1 MAEFLLELFS
11 EEIPAGMQARAA
23 ADLERLVTAGLKDA
37 GLEWTATEAHST
49 PRRLVLWV
57 DGLPLAQ
64 PDVKEER
71 KGPKVDA
78 PEKAIAG
85 FLRATGLT
93 LEQCEQRETP
103 KGTVWFALIER
114 LGRPTGEVLV
124 EIIDKAVR
132 ELPWPKS
139 MRWSE
144 GGFRWVRPLHHILV
158 LFDGVPLVGE
168 FEPHPKSRF
177 VFSALVRGHRFL
189 APDAVPVATYGDYK
203 QALADGFV
211 VLDREERKAL
221 IVDQATKLAKAEK
234 LRLRDDPGLV
244 DEVAGLVEWP
254 VAHLGRIDD
263 EFMDVPPEVLITSM
277 RSHQRY
283 FALEAKD
290 GSLAPRF
297 VVVANRPTKDGGA
310 AVIDGNER
318 VLRARLS
325 DAKFFWDQDRK
336 VKLEDRVPA
345 LKQIIFHAKLGTVE
359 DRVLRLQTLAA
370 DLAEIIP
377 GAEPDRARS
386 AALLAKAD
394 LTSGMVG
401 EFPELQGVMGR
412 YYARA
417 EGETEEVAEA
427 IAEHYS
433 PLGPN
438 DACPTAPT
446 SVAVALADKIDT
458 LVGFFAI
465 DEKPT
470 GSRDPYALRRAAL
483 GVIRL
488 IVENGLRLG
497 MTETVGGA
505 WRLYKAQGVSV
516 RPLEETAADLLAF
529 FADRLKVTLRE
540 KGVRHDLVDAVFALG
555 GEDDLVRLLAR
566 VEALGAFLDS
576 DDGANLLV
584 AYRRAANIVR
594 IESKKDKRA
603 YDNTVDKK
611 LLTEDG
617 ETALVEALDRVTK
630 AVDPLLSAEDFVAAM
645 EALAALRGPVDR
657 FFDSVTVNAEDAALR
672 VNRLCLL
679 TQITATMNR
688 IAVFSKIEG

>member
-23 ADLERLVTAGLKDA
+23 ADLERLVTAGLKEA
-37 GLEWTATEAHST
+37 GLEWSATDAHAT
-49 PRRLVLWV
+49 PRRLVVWV

-85 FLRATGLT
+85 FLRSNGLT

-124 EIIDKAVR
+124 EIIDKALR

-144 GGFRWVRPLHHILV
+144 GGFRWVRPLHHILA
-158 LFDGVPLVGE
+158 LFDGMPLVGE

-221 IVDQATKLAKAEK
+221 ILDQATKLAKAEK
-234 LRLRDDPGLV
+234 LQLRDDPGLV

-283 FALEAKD
+283 FALETKD
-290 GSLAPRF
+290 GALAPYF

-325 DAKFFWDQDRK
+325 DAKFFWDQDLK

-394 LTSGMVG
+394 LTSGMVV

-427 IAEHYS
+427 IAQHYS

-458 LVGFFAI
+458 MVGFFAI

-497 MTETVGGA
+497 VTETIGGA
-505 WRLYKAQGVSV
+505 WRLYDTQGVPV
-516 RPLEETAADLLAF
+516 RPLEETSADLLAF

-603 YDNTVDKK
+603 YDDAVDGS
-611 LLTEDG
+611 LLKEDG
-617 ETALVEALDRVTK
+617 ETALVEALDRVTQ
-630 AVDPLLSAEDFVAAM
+630 AVDPLLAAEHFVAAM

-657 FFDSVTVNAEDAALR
+657 FFDTVTVNADDAALR
-672 VNRLCLL
+672 GNRLCLL

>member
-23 ADLERLVTAGLKDA
+23 ADLERLVTAGLKEV
-37 GLEWTATEAHST
+37 GLDWTATEAHST
-49 PRRLVLWV
+49 PRRLTLWV

-85 FLRATGLT
+85 FLRSTGLT

-103 KGTVWFALIER
+103 KGAVWFALIER

-124 EIIDKAVR
+124 GIIDKAVR
-132 ELPWPKS
+132 DLPWPKS
-139 MRWSE
+139 MRWAE

-158 LFDGVPLVGE
+158 LFDGTPLVGE
-168 FEPHPKSRF
+168 FEPEPHSRF

-189 APDAVPVATYGDYK
+189 APDAVPVSNYAEYK
-203 QALADGFV
+203 QALVDGFV
-211 VLDREERKAL
+211 ILDREDRKARIL
-221 IVDQATKLAKAEK
+221 EQATKLADAEG

-254 VAHLGRIDD
+254 VAHLGRIDED
-263 EFMDVPPEVLITSM
+263 FMDVPAEVLITSM

-283 FALEAKD
+283 FALETENGA
-290 GSLAPRF
+290 LAPRF
-297 VVVANRPTKDGGA
+297 VLVANRPTTDGGA

-359 DRVLRLQTLAA
+359 DKVIRLQTLAA
-370 DLAEIIP
+370 DLAEVIP
-377 GAEPDRARS
+377 GADPDRARS

-401 EFPELQGVMGR
+401 EFPELQGVIGR

-427 IAEHYS
+427 IAQHYS

-438 DACPTAPT
+438 DVCPTEPT
-446 SVAVALADKIDT
+446 AIAVALAEKLDT
-458 LVGFFAI
+458 LVGFFGI

-483 GVIRL
+483 GAIRL
-488 IVENGLRLG
+488 IVEKWHA
-497 MTETVGGA
+497 VG
-505 WRLYKAQGVSV
+505 
-516 RPLEETAADLLAF
+516 
-529 FADRLKVTLRE
+529 DR
-540 KGVRHDLVDAVFALG
+540 RHDRRRVATLQVPESVDAVVG
-555 GEDDLVRLLAR
+555 RDKCGPPCLL
-566 VEALGAFLDS
+566 
-576 DDGANLLV
+576 
-584 AYRRAANIVR
+584 RR
-594 IESKKDKRA
+594 
-603 YDNTVDKK
+603 
-611 LLTEDG
+611 
-617 ETALVEALDRVTK
+617 
-630 AVDPLLSAEDFVAAM
+630 SAEGGAAR
-645 EALAALRGPVDR
+645 EGRPARSGRRGIRAGQRGRSGAAPRTGRG
-657 FFDSVTVNAEDAALR
+657 AGR
-672 VNRLCLL
+672 VSR
-679 TQITATMNR
+679 
-688 IAVFSKIEG
+688 

>member
-23 ADLERLVTAGLKDA
+23 ADLERLVTAGLTEA
-37 GLEWTATEAHST
+37 GLGWSATEAHAT

-64 PDVKEER
+64 PDSTEER

-93 LEQCEQRETP
+93 LEQCQQRDTP
-103 KGTVWFALIER
+103 KGPVWFALIER
-114 LGRPTGEVLV
+114 TGRPAGEVLV
-124 EIIDKAVR
+124 DIIGRAMRD
-132 ELPWPKS
+132 LPWPKS
-139 MRWSE
+139 MRWGE
-144 GGFRWVRPLHHILV
+144 GGFRWVRPLHHILA
-158 LFDGVPLVGE
+158 LFDGAPLVGE
-168 FEPHPKSRF
+168 FEPEPHSRF

-189 APDAVPVATYGDYK
+189 APDAVPVSSYAEYK
-203 QALADGFV
+203 QALVDGYV
-211 VLDREERKAL
+211 VLDREARKASIL
-221 IVDQATKLAKAEK
+221 EQATRLAESEG
-234 LRLRDDPGLV
+234 LRLRDDPALV

-254 VAHLGRIDD
+254 VAHLGRIDED
-263 EFMDVPPEVLITSM
+263 FMTVPPEVLITSM

-283 FALEAKD
+283 FALETED
-290 GSLAPRF
+290 GALAPRF
-297 VVVANRPTKDGGA
+297 VVVANRPTSDDGA

-336 VKLEDRVPA
+336 AKLEDRVPA
-345 LKQIIFHAKLGTVE
+345 LKDVVFHARLGTLE
-359 DRVLRLQTLAA
+359 DKVIRLAALAA
-370 DLAEIIP
+370 DLADEIP
-377 GAEPDRARS
+377 GAEPERARS

-412 YYARA
+412 YYALA

-427 IAEHYS
+427 IAQHYA
-433 PLGPN
+433 PLGPG
-438 DACPTAPT
+438 DACPTEPT
-446 SVAVALADKIDT
+446 AVAVALADKIDT

-488 IVENGLRLG
+488 IVENRLRLG
-497 MTETVGGA
+497 MAATAKRA
-505 WRLYKAQGVSV
+505 WTLYKTQKVPV
-516 RPLEETAADLLAF
+516 RALEETAADLLAF
-529 FADRLKVTLRE
+529 FADRLKVALRE

-566 VEALGAFLDS
+566 VEALGRFLDS

-594 IESKKDKRA
+594 IESKKDKKSHDGEVDRA
-603 YDNTVDKK
+603 
-611 LLTEDG
+611 LLTEAD
-617 ETALVEALDRVTK
+617 ETALVTALDAVTE
-630 AVDPLLSAEDFVAAM
+630 AVEPLLAAEDFVGAM
-645 EALAALRGPVDR
+645 TALAELRGPTDR
-657 FFDSVTVNAEDAALR
+657 FFDHVTVNADDAVLR
-672 VNRLCLL
+672 GNRLRLL
-679 TQITATMNR
+679 TGITATMNR
-688 IAVFSKIEG
+688 IADFSKIEG

>member
-11 EEIPAGMQARAA
+11 EEIPAGMQVRAA
-23 ADLERLVTAGLKDA
+23 ADLERLVTAGLKEA
-37 GLEWTATEAHST
+37 GLDWTATEAHVT
-49 PRRLVLWV
+49 PRRLTLWV

-71 KGPKVDA
+71 KGPKIDA

-103 KGTVWFALIER
+103 KGAVWFALIER

-132 ELPWPKS
+132 DLPWQKS
-139 MRWSE
+139 MRWAE

-158 LFDGVPLVGE
+158 LFDGAPLVGE
-168 FEPHPKSRF
+168 FEPEPHSRF

-189 APDAVPVATYGDYK
+189 APDAVPVSSYAEYR

-211 VLDREERKAL
+211 ILDRDERKARIL
-221 IVDQATKLAKAEK
+221 EQATELAEAEG

-254 VAHLGRIDD
+254 VAHLGRIDED
-263 EFMDVPPEVLITSM
+263 FMDVPAEVLITSM

-283 FALEAKD
+283 FALETGD
-290 GSLAPRF
+290 GALAPRF
-297 VVVANRPTKDGGA
+297 VLVANRPTSDGGA

-359 DRVLRLQTLAA
+359 DKVIRLQTLAA
-370 DLAEIIP
+370 NLAEVIP
-377 GAEPDRARS
+377 GADPDRGRS

-427 IAEHYS
+427 IAQHYS

-438 DACPTAPT
+438 DACPTEPT
-446 SVAVALADKIDT
+446 AVAVALAEKLDT

-497 MTETVGGA
+497 ITATTAGA
-505 WRLYKAQGVSV
+505 WRLYKSQEVSM
-516 RPLEETAADLLAF
+516 RQLDETGSDLLAF
-529 FADRLKVTLRE
+529 FADRLKVALRE

-576 DDGANLLV
+576 EDGANLLV

-594 IESKKDKRA
+594 IESKKDKESYA
-603 YDNTVDKK
+603 GAVDRK
-611 LLTEDG
+611 LLV
-617 ETALVEALDRVTK
+617 ETDEKALVETLDKVTIS
-630 AVDPLLSAEDFVAAM
+630 VEPLLAAEDFVGAM
-645 EALAALRGPVDR
+645 GALAGMRDSVDR
-657 FFDSVTVNAEDAALR
+657 FFDHVTVNAENAKLR
-672 VNRLCLL
+672 GNRLRLL
-679 TQITATMNR
+679 TEITATMNR
-688 IAVFSKIEG
+688 IADFSKIEG

>member
-23 ADLERLVTAGLKDA
+23 ADLERLVTAGLKEA
-37 GLEWTATEAHST
+37 GLAWTATEAHVT

-85 FLRATGLT
+85 FLRSTGLT

-103 KGTVWFALIER
+103 KGAVWFALIER

-124 EIIDKAVR
+124 EVIDKAMR
-132 ELPWPKS
+132 DLSWPKS
-139 MRWSE
+139 MRWSD
-144 GGFRWVRPLHHILV
+144 GGFRWVRPLHHILA
-158 LFDGVPLVGE
+158 LFDGAPLVGE
-168 FEPHPKSRF
+168 FEPDPRSRF
-177 VFSALVRGHRFL
+177 VFSALVCGHRFL
-189 APDAVPVATYGDYK
+189 APDAVPVSTYAEYK

-221 IVDQATKLAKAEK
+221 ILEQATALAEAEG
-234 LRLRDDPGLV
+234 LTLRDDPGLV

-254 VAHLGRIDD
+254 VSHLGRIDD
-263 EFMDVPPEVLITSM
+263 DFMDVPPEVLITSM

-283 FALEAKD
+283 FALETKD
-290 GSLAPRF
+290 GALAPRF
-297 VVVANRPTKDGGA
+297 VVVANRPTSDGGA

-336 VKLEDRVPA
+336 VKLVDRVPA

-359 DRVLRLQTLAA
+359 DKILRLQTLAA
-370 DLAEIIP
+370 DLADAIP

-401 EFPELQGVMGR
+401 EFPELQGLMGR

-427 IAEHYS
+427 IAQHYS
-433 PLGPN
+433 PLGPK
-438 DACPTAPT
+438 DACPTEPT
-446 SVAVALADKIDT
+446 SVAVAMADKIDT
-458 LVGFFAI
+458 MVGFFAI

-470 GSRDPYALRRAAL
+470 GSRDPYALRRAGL

-488 IVENGLRLG
+488 IVENGLRIGLTD
-497 MTETVGGA
+497 MFAGA
-505 WRLYKAQGVSV
+505 WRLYDSQGVSM
-516 RPLEETAADLLAF
+516 RSAEETNADLLAF
-529 FADRLKVTLRE
+529 IADRLKVTLRQ
-540 KGVRHDLVDAVFALG
+540 KGIRHDLVDAVFALG
-555 GEDDLVRLLAR
+555 GEDDLVRLMAR
-566 VEALGAFLDS
+566 VEALGAFLES

-603 YDNTVDKK
+603 YDDPVDRK
-611 LLTEDG
+611 LLKEKD
-617 ETALVEALDRVTK
+617 ETALADALDGVTE
-630 AVDPLLSAEDFVAAM
+630 AVEPLLAKEDFVAAM
-645 EALAALRGPVDR
+645 GALAKLRGPVDR
-657 FFDSVTVNAEDAALR
+657 FFDKVTVNADDAALR
-672 VNRLCLL
+672 GNRLCLL
-679 TQITATMNR
+679 TGITATMNR

>member
-23 ADLERLVTAGLKDA
+23 ADLERLVTAELKEA
-37 GLEWTATEAHST
+37 GLAWTATEAHAT
-49 PRRLVLWV
+49 PRRLVLWI

-64 PDVKEER
+64 PDIKEER

-78 PEKAIAG
+78 PEQAIAG
-85 FLRATGLT
+85 FLRATGLS
-93 LEQCEQRETP
+93 LEQCEQRDTP
-103 KGTVWFALIER
+103 KGAVWFALIER
-114 LGRPTGEVLV
+114 LGRPTGEVLI
-124 EIIDKAVR
+124 EIIDKAIR
-132 ELPWPKS
+132 DLPWPKS
-139 MRWSE
+139 MRWAE

-158 LFDGVPLVGE
+158 LFDGAPLVGV
-168 FEPHPKSRF
+168 FEPEPHTRF
-177 VFSALVRGHRFL
+177 AFSALVRGHRFL
-189 APDAVPVATYGDYK
+189 APDAVAVSNYTEYK
-203 QALADGFV
+203 RALSDGFV
-211 VLDREERKAL
+211 ILDREERKARIL
-221 IVDQATKLAKAEK
+221 AQATELAGSEG

-254 VAHLGRIDD
+254 VSHLGRIDD
-263 EFMDVPPEVLITSM
+263 AFMDVPPEVLITSM

-283 FALEAKD
+283 FALEEAD

-297 VVVANRPTKDGGA
+297 VMVANRPTSDGGA

-325 DAKFFWDQDRK
+325 DAKFFWDQDCK
-336 VKLEDRVPA
+336 IKLEDRVPA
-345 LKQIIFHAKLGTVE
+345 LKQIIFHAKLGTLE
-359 DRVLRLQTLAA
+359 DRVIRLQTLAA

-427 IAEHYS
+427 IAQHYS

-438 DACPTAPT
+438 DACPTEPT
-446 SVAVALADKIDT
+446 AVAVALADKLDT

-483 GVIRL
+483 GIIRL
-488 IVENGLRLG
+488 IVENGLRLEMEAVTG
-497 MTETVGGA
+497 KA
-505 WRLYKAQGVSV
+505 WQLYRTQKVSI
-516 RPLEETAADLLAF
+516 RPLDQTGAELLTF
-529 FADRLKVTLRE
+529 FADRLKVALRE

-594 IESKKDKRA
+594 IESKKDKQD
-603 YDNTVDKK
+603 YDGKVDRK
-611 LLTEDG
+611 LLGEAD
-617 ETALVEALDRVTK
+617 ETALADALDAATK
-630 AVDPLLSAEDFVAAM
+630 AVEPLLKAEDFGGAM
-645 EALAALRGPVDR
+645 GALAGLRGPVDR
-657 FFDSVTVNAEDAALR
+657 FFDHVTVNAEDSKLR
-672 VNRLCLL
+672 GNRLRLL
-679 TQITATMNR
+679 TRITATMNR
-688 IAVFSKIEG
+688 IADFSKIEG